1 MRRAGAVCPI
11 PERPLPVYGREDLL
25 LQLPRP
31 LLQVGNADLFQTQR
45 KLEAYAAKN
54 AARVEAETAE
64 PAPAPSAKTTA
75 KEKMPG
81 ARRSGAAIMGRLIG
95 LVKPLLPVMLLAIF
109 LGVVGY
115 LCAISLTILASHG
128 VVLVMTERT
137 TKTLTTILI
146 VVAVA
151 RGLLHYGEQYCNHFI
166 AFKLLAI
173 IRHKVFAVL
182 RRLCPAKLEGRDRG
196 DLISILTAD
205 IELLEVFYAHTIS
218 PIAIAVIVSVI
229 MLIFIGTRSLGA
241 ALIAL
246 GGYLAVG
253 LIVPLWNGRRS
264 AAAGMSFRE
273 RFGEMNSFMLESLR
287 GLDETI
293 QYGHGAKRMGE
304 ITGREAKTLHRLLE
318 AMFDPD
324 RGSTG
329 FRRDRQNPLKA
340 DVIIVD
346 EASML
351 DLQLAA
357 SLLDAMKPHTRLV
370 LIGDADQ
377 LPPMGPG
384 SFFSELMGCPDIPK
398 TRLTEIFRQAQGSR
412 IVLNS
417 HSINRGE
424 MPPIRD
430 NEGDFF
436 FAPARSA
443 ESTASSVRAL
453 ITERIPLKFGIQPED
468 VQVICP
474 SRQLAC
480 GTTSLNVM
488 LQHYL
493 NPPSPERP
501 R

>member
-81 ARRSGAAIMGRLIG
+81 ARRSGTAIMGRLIG

-304 ITGREAKTLHRLLE
+304 ITRRSRAMGAEQKELNRFEQSQRAVTNLLIE
-318 AMFDPD
+318 LFSI
-324 RGSTG
+324 G
-329 FRRDRQNPLKA
+329 
-340 DVIIVD
+340 
-346 EASML
+346 ML
-351 DLQLAA
+351 FFMLAA
-357 SLLDAMKPHTRLV
+357 TVLLQVFAAARQQSARAGRVAAVTAEGQNLADALYAGADAEALLPGLGFEKNGERWVRAGEDVRVTVSSVMEEGAGGAFLRQEV
-370 LIGDADQ
+370 LIEDADGTQ
-377 LPPMGPG
+377 L
-384 SFFSELMGCPDIPK
+384 L
-398 TRLTEIFRQAQGSR
+398 RLPCSR
-412 IVLNS
+412 
-417 HSINRGE
+417 
-424 MPPIRD
+424 
-430 NEGDFF
+430 
-436 FAPARSA
+436 
-443 ESTASSVRAL
+443 
-453 ITERIPLKFGIQPED
+453 
-468 VQVICP
+468 
-474 SRQLAC
+474 
-480 GTTSLNVM
+480 
-488 LQHYL
+488 YL
-493 NPPSPERP
+493 GVNP
-501 R
+501 